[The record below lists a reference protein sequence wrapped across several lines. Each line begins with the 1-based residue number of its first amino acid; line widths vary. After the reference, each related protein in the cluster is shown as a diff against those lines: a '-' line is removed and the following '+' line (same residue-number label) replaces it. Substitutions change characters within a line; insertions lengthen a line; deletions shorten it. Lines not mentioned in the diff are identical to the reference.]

1 MAIKNK
7 DGSTYGFTKS
17 VPQMEQQSFWDKT
30 EKITFHNK
38 FGEKYHG
45 EDTEVQEPEPVS
57 VREVKI
63 VDFKEVTKQHEDEIK
78 IVKAIEES
86 KPKSISEDIIN
97 AWCLPCLEYTENV
110 DPLYNES
117 YSNIKYGEQ
126 FTFQTKLLELEDLHI
141 KFVTEGHVKL
151 PTESVIYPQ
160 MKNRRW
166 WRVRGVKEVKG
177 LNVYLGII
185 SDHQPAFVS

>member
-1 MAIKNK
+1 MKL
-7 DGSTYGFTKS
+7 
-17 VPQMEQQSFWDKT
+17 
-30 EKITFHNK
+30 
-38 FGEKYHG
+38 
-45 EDTEVQEPEPVS
+45 QEPEPAP

-86 KPKSISEDIIN
+86 KPKPISEDIVT

-117 YSNIKYGEQ
+117 YSKINYGDK
-126 FTFQTKLLELEDLHI
+126 FTFQTRLLELEDLHI

-151 PTESVIYPQ
+151 PVESVIYPQ

-166 WRVRGVKEVKG
+166 WRIRGVKEVKG
-177 LNVYLGII
+177 FNVYIGII
-185 SDHQPAFVS
+185 SDYQPTFKD